1 MAQLGVLLLILGF
14 GTFILNAFDYEFKI
28 LSWAEDY
35 QPWVSIGLGVLGLI
49 IVGAKLFLGK
59 KEEPAAAEGAAA
71 PKE

>member
-1 MAQLGVLLLILGF
+1 MAQLGVLLLVLGF

-35 QPWVSIGLGVLGLI
+35 QPWLSIGLGVLGLI
-49 IVGAKLFLGK
+49 IVGAKLFFGK
-59 KEEPAAAEGAAA
+59 KEEPAAAEAAA